1 MYQIVCDLQHT
12 ECVQGKKSQKNIY
25 NLSSLFFVDEN
36 QINSTHSLLLYMI
49 DHHVLCSALSFNDEM
64 RIMNLCGFIPCHAL
78 F

>member
-1 MYQIVCDLQHT
+1 MYQIVCDLQYT
-12 ECVQGKKSQKNIY
+12 ECVYKVKSHRKTY

-36 QINSTHSLLLYMI
+36 QINSTRSLLLYMI